1 MGGHYGGFNMN
12 RDEKIKALVQN
23 DYNAVDRGD
32 WELVDIF
39 DILENGFKG
48 YANFTDEELDGLINL
63 YEIEGDLK

>member
-1 MGGHYGGFNMN
+1 MN

>member
-1 MGGHYGGFNMN
+1 MN

-48 YANFTDEELDGLINL
+48 YANFTDEELDELINL
-63 YEIEGDLK
+63 YEIEEKA

>member
-1 MGGHYGGFNMN
+1 MIG
-12 RDEKIKALVQN
+12 ALVQN

-48 YANFTDEELDGLINL
+48 YTNYSDEELTALIKL
-63 YEIEGDLK
+63 YEITEEV